1 MIRLTKAKSPMW
13 LGNGMGKTNSEWVV
27 ADDPTIAIRNLS
39 EWCAIKDDGTKYGK
53 VIATASS
60 KARLLSRPALMA
72 AIAN

>member
-1 MIRLTKAKSPMW
+1 
-13 LGNGMGKTNSEWVV
+13 MGTASAEWVV